1 MAIWKI
7 KAPFTPEQV
16 KNLNDNQKKG
26 HFHPFTCGSA
36 KRCVEKIKVQYT
48 QPGVIKQGED
58 EFEVS
63 TTLVATEAG
72 WVCPNCDYTQDWA
85 WGFMGEPLITQQQ
98 HEHNQKDPKG
108 F

>member
-16 KNLNDNQKKG
+16 INLNAYQKQG

-36 KRCVEKIKVQYT
+36 KRCVEKVTHHSHKGDIVW
-48 QPGVIKQGED
+48 
-58 EFEVS
+58 EVS

-85 WGFMGEPLITQQQ
+85 WGFMGEPPITQQQ
-98 HEHNQKDPKG
+98 HDQNKTIPTKSR
-108 F
+108 